1 MPAPAFPSADN
12 APLRGGPTLRWGVI
26 GPGEIA
32 GDFTDALHRHTD
44 QRVVA
49 VASRRLERAEAFA
62 RDHGVD
68 RAFGDAE
75 AMAASPDVDVVYVAT
90 PHTRHLPDAL
100 TAIAAG
106 KHVLVEKPLATT
118 VADADRIAEA
128 AASAGVL
135 AMEALWTRYLPHST
149 VMARL
154 LADGAIGD
162 VRLATADVAW
172 ANDLSAPGRMSDPA
186 LGGGALLDIGVYA
199 FWFTQ
204 FVGGRPVERSATGS
218 TRADGVDLDAAVVT
232 RTADGVLATA
242 VTSLLATSPGIG
254 TVAGAE
260 GSLRTLDHLVF
271 PASFELTANGGTAVW
286 SDPSVPTGRQGL
298 AYQAAALASF
308 VDQGLRDSPLHGLA
322 DSRSILATI
331 EAARASLTVVDG
343 GAPAAQ

>member
-1 MPAPAFPSADN
+1 MPAPAFPSATHT
-12 APLRGGPTLRWGVI
+12 PLRGGPTLRWGVI

-32 GDFTDALHRHTD
+32 GDFTDALHAHTD

-49 VASRRLERAEAFA
+49 VASRSLDRAEAFA
-62 RDHGVD
+62 RAHGVGS
-68 RAFGDAE
+68 AFDSAE

-100 TAIAAG
+100 IAIAAG
-106 KHVLVEKPLATT
+106 KHVLIEKPLATT
-118 VADADRIAEA
+118 PAEADLIGA
-128 AASAGVL
+128 AASDAGVL
-135 AMEALWTRYLPHST
+135 AMEALWTRYLPHTT

-172 ANDLSAPGRMSDPA
+172 ANDLSAPGRMTDPA

-204 FVGGRPVERSATGS
+204 FATGHPVERHATGS

-242 VTSLLATSPGIG
+242 ATSLRATSPGIG
-254 TVAGAE
+254 AVLGSG
-260 GSLRTLDHLVF
+260 GSLRTLRNLVF
-271 PASFELTANGGTAVW
+271 PTSFELTTASGTAIW
-286 SDPSVPTGRQGL
+286 DDPSVPTGRQGL

-308 VDQGLRDSPLHGLA
+308 VDAGLRDSPLHSLA
-322 DSRSILATI
+322 DSRSILSTI
-331 EAARASLTVVDG
+331 EAARASLTVVDDV
-343 GAPAAQ
+343 